1 MNVPMIILAATLAG
15 AGIETEPE
23 HTYTDEDVWYLSRV
37 IQAES
42 GYCQTEMMEGVGSV
56 VLNRVESDLFP
67 DSIREVIEQ
76 PGQYSTLSWLSQQTP
91 TDEVMEVTYDLLDN
105 GSKYP
110 DDVIYQANFVQGS
123 GIYKTLSTS
132 YSTMYFCYK

>member
-1 MNVPMIILAATLAG
+1 MLPVILLAATLAG

-110 DDVIYQANFVQGS
+110 EDVIYQANFVQGS